1 MSIIPKGSNQ
11 MDDLLP
17 LVIAIY
23 LAVLIA
29 LGIIL
34 VMWAFGKW
42 LNYLMIWKA
51 AKDDANKV
59 LKRKR

>member
-1 MSIIPKGSNQ
+1 